1 MAEPIYGNTFQEDFA
16 ARRRMLPQAV
26 GAAMPAQARS
36 AYDPEAQLEELMRQ
50 RTALEQQ
57 QPDMSVMQ
65 DFARQQGEMGQG
77 ALLNA
82 LAAQYAG
89 ESFQPLQAKFLRR
102 AEAAQQ
108 PMKVGGGILT
118 PTGDFVRDPV
128 QAQEREAGALDRRIG
143 GLERV
148 IESRN
153 ARQERMAQAER
164 DRALREALGF
174 GNLAIKD
181 EILDLRRNL
190 PGGGAARNR
199 FQQAGTFILENG
211 QVVSGVF
218 DPDQGPGYME
228 NGRFAPLPPGARPT
242 LRGAGAPLTAN
253 QYRDLREDIKG
264 EQNALTRVNQY
275 FSNFADMNVGMRNL
289 ADRVSANVK
298 TFLGAP
304 DSVNRKELAT
314 QLAQGQ
320 VQGLLGMLR
329 VDVVGP
335 GVMTEQDAKRVLS
348 SIGGDV
354 TALQNP
360 RVVENLLRQVFEQKQ
375 RRLDDL
381 VEQDAYHSRFFP
393 GMAPID
399 RTPIR
404 FGDASGNRPPVGSGQ
419 PGTPAQRIRV
429 DTNGKII
436 R

>member
-1 MAEPIYGNTFQEDFA
+1 MAEPIYGSTFEEDFN
-16 ARRRMLPQAV
+16 ARRMMLPQAI
-26 GAAMPAQARS
+26 GAARPMQAQQG
-36 AYDPEAQLEELMRQ
+36 YDPEAQLMELVRQ
-50 RTALEQQ
+50 RSALEEQ
-57 QPDMSVMQ
+57 QPDVSALQ
-65 DFARQQGEMGQG
+65 EYARRQGEMGQG

-89 ESFQPLQAKFLRR
+89 EGFQPLQAKFLKQ
-102 AEAAQQ
+102 AEASQQ
-108 PMKVGGGILT
+108 PMRVGGGMLT
-118 PTGDFVRDPV
+118 PSGEFVRDPFT
-128 QAQEREAGALDRRIG
+128 AQERQAQMLDRRIG

-148 IESRN
+148 IESRQ
-153 ARQERMAQAER
+153 ARQERAEQA
-164 DRALREALGF
+164 ARELDWRKSLGLA
-174 GNLAIKD
+174 NLGIRQ
-181 EILDLRRNL
+181 EMLDLRRNP
-190 PGGGAARNR
+190 PGGGAAGNR
-199 FQQAGTFILENG
+199 FQQAGSYILDNG

-218 DPDQGPGYME
+218 SPDQGPGYME
-228 NGRFAPLPPGARPT
+228 GGRFVPLPPGARPT

-253 QYRDLREDIKG
+253 QYRDLREDIKV
-264 EQNALTRVNQY
+264 EQNALLRMNQY
-275 FSNFADMNVGMRNL
+275 LSNFPSMNVGIRNL
-289 ADRVSANVK
+289 ADRLSANAK

-304 DSVNRKELAT
+304 DSVNRKELAA

-354 TALQNP
+354 SVLQNP

-381 VEQDAYHSRFFP
+381 MEQDAYHSRFFP

-404 FGDASGNRPPVGSGQ
+404 FGEVRSGQ
-419 PGTPAQRIRV
+419 PAAGGGQSEATRRIRL
-429 DTNGKII
+429 DANGNII